1 MGWFSAKHG
10 SHAATDKVVKNENK
24 DKLKSVE
31 KTEYGKGVDEDATL
45 AISEENNKANSNA
58 NIKIGP
64 WDCEDENAPKDD
76 DYLDFGSIE
85 IPYFNGIELR
95 IKKSNENNQV
105 LGATVTYGSS
115 SVEFEA
121 FAAPKSAGIW
131 DDVRADLL
139 SGNEQA
145 KEKQGVFGT
154 ELILPIKVGDKIVN
168 TRIVGVDGPRWML
181 RGVFSG
187 PAATESMEDN
197 KEVLQLNSWF
207 ASIIVRRGDEP
218 LAPRDLIPMHDPVT
232 KEEKVAQQNAEEAQK
247 SEDAGDNDSEV
258 NTSDALKKDDRP
270 LGYDQQ
276 VDVKTTLSRGPM
288 FSEVR

>member
-1 MGWFSAKHG
+1 
-10 SHAATDKVVKNENK
+10 
-24 DKLKSVE
+24 
-31 KTEYGKGVDEDATL
+31 
-45 AISEENNKANSNA
+45 
-58 NIKIGP
+58 
-64 WDCEDENAPKDD
+64 
-76 DYLDFGSIE
+76 
-85 IPYFNGIELR
+85 
-95 IKKSNENNQV
+95 
-105 LGATVTYGSS
+105 
-115 SVEFEA
+115 
-121 FAAPKSAGIW
+121 
-131 DDVRADLL
+131 
-139 SGNEQA
+139 
-145 KEKQGVFGT
+145 
-154 ELILPIKVGDKIVN
+154 
-168 TRIVGVDGPRWML
+168 
-181 RGVFSG
+181 
-187 PAATESMEDN
+187 MEDN